1 VVEVGVFASRELGL
15 LAERYLI
22 AAAPILFLGFAL
34 WLDRGGPG
42 PVLVRAL
49 AATAVAVAIVLLP
62 LRKLVVP
69 DALPHAF
76 SLIPLWHLREATSV
90 GTMRLVVAL
99 AVVAACVLFALLPR
113 SGLVVLP
120 VLLFVA
126 LAAGSV
132 SASREVADQARTQQ
146 QRLLGP
152 VRRWVDDAADA
163 PTAYVYDGS
172 AYWTAVWENLFW
184 NRRISWVYDL
194 PATQV
199 PGPLPQEHVAVGA
212 DGELT
217 PGSASS
223 PAEYAVAP
231 LQIALRGE
239 KVAEARQVGTD
250 RQGLGLWRLDRP
262 LRLDT
267 ITSGLFENGDVD
279 REASLTAWDCR
290 GAFLATLLVKQPQ
303 TVRVFLNE
311 RPIASRTFAAT
322 DTWRL
327 RVPAKSS
334 GPCKLR
340 VVPSGLL
347 GTTQF
352 AFER

>member
-1 VVEVGVFASRELGL
+1 
-15 LAERYLI
+15 
-22 AAAPILFLGFAL
+22 
-34 WLDRGGPG
+34 
-42 PVLVRAL
+42 
-49 AATAVAVAIVLLP
+49 
-62 LRKLVVP
+62 
-69 DALPHAF
+69 
-76 SLIPLWHLREATSV
+76 
-90 GTMRLVVAL
+90 MRLVVAL

-113 SGLVVLP
+113 SALVVLP

-311 RPIASRTFAAT
+311 RPIASRTFAAL